1 MFLSAMKKGLTQF
14 VSNLCFSYGG
24 PDESRTRV
32 QTIFNF
38 YFYKVILFSLVRT
51 IACNKQDT
59 IAYPLNFRRKAK
71 AFLFPNPQYLK
82 YFKTP

>member
-1 MFLSAMKKGLTQF
+1 MPIKEKIANTF
-14 VSNLCFSYGG
+14 VSAILNSNGG

-38 YFYKVILFSLVRT
+38 YFYKFILFSLVRT
-51 IACNKQDT
+51 IACNKHDT